1 MTTTICAPATPTG
14 GAISVIRISGPQA
27 IESVSNIFSRDLTQ
41 AVGYTLHYGTITPQ
55 DSTEPLDDVIISVY
69 RAPHSYTGEDSI
81 EISCHGSR
89 YITQRILQALIHQG
103 CRMAKPGEFTRRAF
117 LNGKMDLTQAEAVA
131 DLIASHSEATHR
143 MALTQMRGGFS
154 RALEDLRTQ
163 LLHLTS
169 LLELELDFSDHED
182 IEFANRSQLTT
193 LTHTIH
199 DRLTTLAN
207 SFQAGNALKQ
217 GIPVAIIGAPNVGK
231 STLLNALLN
240 EEKAIVS
247 DIQGTTRDLIEDTIQ
262 IQGITFRFIDTAGI
276 RKTTDRIEQ
285 MGIERSIQAARR
297 AQIIIL
303 ITESGQ
309 PFPDIDKLTSH
320 DTNHTPATIIRVINK
335 CDKYLPPTSF
345 KFHRWQNGGTLHISS
360 LTGAGMQQLTDA
372 LIYNAHLPHITQGDI
387 VVSNLRHYEALTQAL
402 NDIDRVEQ
410 GLSHS
415 TPSDLI
421 AEDLRLC
428 LHHLAEIT
436 GGEITSDEVLSNIFK
451 HFCIGK

>member
-1 MTTTICAPATPTG
+1 MTTTICAPATSTG

-27 IESVSNIFSRDLTQ
+27 IKSVSNIFSRDLTQ
-41 AVGYTLHYGTITPQ
+41 AAGYTLHYGTITPQ

-182 IEFANRSQLTT
+182 VEFADRSQLTT
-193 LTHTIH
+193 LTNTIH
-199 DRLTTLAN
+199 DRLSTLAN
-207 SFQAGNALKQ
+207 SFQSGNALKQ

-231 STLLNALLN
+231 STLLNALLMPN
-240 EEKAIVS
+240 DLLKELQEKGDFTKLMAVMEE
-247 DIQGTTRDLIEDTIQ
+247 L
-262 IQGITFRFIDTAGI
+262 
-276 RKTTDRIEQ
+276 KTYPIGDVWDEYCARNNVPGNTGWYEIIEQ
-285 MGIERSIQAARR
+285 
-297 AQIIIL
+297 
-303 ITESGQ
+303 
-309 PFPDIDKLTSH
+309 
-320 DTNHTPATIIRVINK
+320 
-335 CDKYLPPTSF
+335 
-345 KFHRWQNGGTLHISS
+345 
-360 LTGAGMQQLTDA
+360 
-372 LIYNAHLPHITQGDI
+372 
-387 VVSNLRHYEALTQAL
+387 YEK
-402 NDIDRVEQ
+402 D
-410 GLSHS
+410 
-415 TPSDLI
+415 
-421 AEDLRLC
+421 
-428 LHHLAEIT
+428 
-436 GGEITSDEVLSNIFK
+436 VLSK
-451 HFCIGK
+451 RA